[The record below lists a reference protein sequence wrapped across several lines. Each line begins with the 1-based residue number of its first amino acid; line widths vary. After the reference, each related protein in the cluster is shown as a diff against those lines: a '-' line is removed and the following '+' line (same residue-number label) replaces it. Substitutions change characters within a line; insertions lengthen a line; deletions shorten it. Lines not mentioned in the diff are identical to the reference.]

1 MTTAAVCWRGD
12 GSIELSGLAWPDPSI
27 HPSTHAPYLLQG
39 LKALMN
45 NEENTL
51 DLLLDEDLLFANNP
65 IYKKEEL

>member
-1 MTTAAVCWRGD
+1 MAGTCGW
-12 GSIELSGLAWPDPSI
+12 SGLTDRL
-27 HPSTHAPYLLQG
+27 STRVSCLFFLWYNLQG

-51 DLLLDEDLLFANNP
+51 DLLLDDDLLFANNP

>member
-1 MTTAAVCWRGD
+1 
-12 GSIELSGLAWPDPSI
+12 
-27 HPSTHAPYLLQG
+27 
-39 LKALMN
+39 MN